1 MSGGKLKSLLS
12 AKGVGTPTG
21 RIVRALSQ
29 RGTMSPREIAESTGL
44 AKSTVSIALNE
55 LRRAGMVVDGIMEN
69 GRSAGVGRPAT
80 AVSLNPQAGT
90 CVGLLVGSEHVQL
103 IVADVSHAVLA
114 GHTVYVDPDYTPA
127 EAAAV
132 AARLLDQSYEEN
144 RLSRDTLLG
153 VGIALGSPVNP
164 NDGRML
170 RAGGMPTW
178 AGVDVR
184 AIFEPALQQTVIA
197 DNESNC
203 SAVAEMMWGA
213 AVGYDDFILFTLD
226 IGIGGA
232 IVSRGQVIS
241 GIAGAAGEFG
251 HMSLDPQGPLCRC
264 GNRGCLEMYA
274 SMREPVRL
282 ASKRYCRPM
291 SIGDVIAMA
300 RDGDVGCRRLI
311 EDTAEM
317 AGRGLGLI
325 GAALNPPLIVVGG
338 RLAAAGEMLLAPL
351 EASFNKHTLVKPA
364 DVGEEART
372 RFVTSRFIENDACM
386 GAVGLVLR
394 HYGRQEIRY

>member
-114 GHTVYVDPDYTPA
+114 EHTVYVDPDYTPA

-274 SMREPVRL
+274 SMREPVLL

-300 RDGDVGCRRLI
+300 RDGDVGCRLLI